1 MKMSKSKLVG
11 LVAVVLA
18 VGIVGG
24 VLAWR
29 QAQPEPQAPVEP
41 VAPTTVNGYLGGEK
55 ISLFDDEEF
64 KSLAADA
71 GLSVSYKKAGSLA
84 MMDAD
89 LTDMDYLFPSSRAAV
104 EYGASKGVA
113 SSDQDIVFN
122 SPIVVYTYRDVA
134 DSLTTSGIM
143 SKQGDVYYLDAAAA
157 VEAMAQDKTWADLGW
172 ADGYGQFR
180 IDSTDPTK
188 SNSGNEWAA
197 LVATMLNGGQ
207 PATVDSINRDK
218 DTILRIFSKSGW
230 METSSEDSFGQFLTL
245 GEGSKPMMVGYESQ
259 ILDLAANQP
268 NIYTQAK
275 DDVVIAYL
283 TPTVWSTHVIMP
295 LDDNGVRLRDF
306 LKSDAVQKLAWEKH
320 GFRNASYAAASSTE
334 QFGVPGVVDKVGA
347 AVELPSTDAMN
358 RLIDLLAN
366 KQ

>member
-1 MKMSKSKLVG
+1 MKMSRSKLIG
-11 LVAVVLA
+11 LVAVVAA
-18 VGIVGG
+18 VGIVGA

-29 QAQPEPQAPVEP
+29 QAQPEPEVPVP
-41 VAPTTVNGYLGGEK
+41 PAQPTVVTGYLGGEK
-55 ISLFDDEEF
+55 ISLFDDDQF
-64 KSLAADA
+64 QSLATDA

-89 LTDMDYLFPSSRAAV
+89 LTGMDYLFPSSRAAV
-104 EYGASKGVA
+104 EYGATKGVT

-134 DSLTTSGIM
+134 DSLAASGLV
-143 SKQGDVYYLDAAAA
+143 SKEGEVYHLDAAAA
-157 VEAMAQDKTWADLGW
+157 VQAMAEDKTWADLGW
-172 ADGYGQFR
+172 ASGYGQFR

-197 LVATMLNGGQ
+197 LVATMLNGGS
-207 PATVDSINRDK
+207 PATVDSIERDK
-218 DTILRIFSKSGW
+218 DTILAIFSKSGW
-230 METSSEDSFGQFLTL
+230 METSSEDSFAQFLTL

-259 ILDLAANQP
+259 ILDLAVNEPDLYA
-268 NIYTQAK
+268 QAK

-295 LDDNGVRLRDF
+295 LDDAGVQLRDF
-306 LKSDAVQKLAWEKH
+306 LKSDAVQRLAWERH
-320 GFRNASYAAASSTE
+320 GFRNASYAAAGSTE

-366 KQ
+366 KH

>member
-1 MKMSKSKLVG
+1 MSMSKSKLGG
-11 LVAVVLA
+11 LLAVILA
-18 VGIVGG
+18 VGVAGG
-24 VLAWR
+24 ALLWR
-29 QAQPEPQAPVEP
+29 QAQPEPAEP
-41 VAPTTVNGYLGGEK
+41 PQPKEAVMVNGYLGGEK
-55 ISLFDDEEF
+55 IGLFQDEEF
-64 KSLAADA
+64 QKLAAEQ
-71 GLSVSYKKAGSLA
+71 GLSIRYKKAGSLA

-89 LTDMDYLFPSSRAAV
+89 LEGMDYLFPSSRAAV
-104 EYGASKGVA
+104 EYGASKGVS

-122 SPIVVYTYRDVA
+122 SPIVIYTYRDVA
-134 DSLTTSGIM
+134 DALVGSGLM
-143 SKQGDVYYLDAAAA
+143 SKQGDVYYLDANAA
-157 VEAMAQDKTWADLGW
+157 VTAMTQNKTWADLGW
-172 ADGYGQFR
+172 GGGYGQFR

-218 DTILRIFSKSGW
+218 DAILAIFSKSGW
-230 METSSEDSFGQFLTL
+230 METSSEDSFAQFLTL

-268 NIYTQAK
+268 DLYAQAK

-295 LDDNGVRLRDF
+295 LDEKGVELRDF
-306 LKSDAVQKLAWEKH
+306 LKSSAVQKLAWEKH
-320 GFRNASYAAASSTE
+320 GFRNASYAAGSSAS
-334 QFGVPGVVDKVGA
+334 FGVPGVVDKVGA
-347 AVELPSTDAMN
+347 AVELPSTGAMN
-358 RLIDLLAN
+358 RLIELLDT